1 MTLLEIAAKA
11 YHEEHKLWSYRDY
24 RNGAYEIVRG
34 EEIKFKGNWRD
45 SPGRGLTHLE
55 RLSSLSAMR
64 AAFKSI
70 STALE
75 LFEKNAET
83 MRRMGM
89 DHAFWS
95 GRLEAIQDIKEVFEA
110 KAEEGEEVDAKA
122 ATPAGAAN
130 PATRP

>member
-1 MTLLEIAAKA
+1 MTETQLRE
-11 YHEEHKLWSYRDY
+11 KL
-24 RNGAYEIVRG
+24 
-34 EEIKFKGNWRD
+34 
-45 SPGRGLTHLE
+45 
-55 RLSSLSAMR
+55 
-64 AAFKSI
+64 KSI
-70 STALE
+70 AEALN

-110 KAEEGEEVDAKA
+110 KEGEEVDAKA